1 MFENVLKT
9 FKDFAFIGLVFLL
22 GFSISFFMLT
32 QNQAGFATVGQSFVK
47 SLAMMIG
54 EFDMGD
60 IFDQLGVNSYTDCLA
75 EEGDCD
81 DTWGVINF
89 YSNTAYVMF
98 VVFVVIM
105 TIILNNMLVGLAID
119 DIKSVQSQ
127 AVLLR
132 KVAVLDLTEQKTEY

>member
-1 MFENVLKT
+1 
-9 FKDFAFIGLVFLL
+9 
-22 GFSISFFMLT
+22 
-32 QNQAGFATVGQSFVK
+32 
-47 SLAMMIG
+47 MMIG

-89 YSNTAYVMF
+89 YSNTCYSMF

-132 KVAVLDLTEQKTEY
+132 KVAVLDLTEQLKVLAVNKNRLRP